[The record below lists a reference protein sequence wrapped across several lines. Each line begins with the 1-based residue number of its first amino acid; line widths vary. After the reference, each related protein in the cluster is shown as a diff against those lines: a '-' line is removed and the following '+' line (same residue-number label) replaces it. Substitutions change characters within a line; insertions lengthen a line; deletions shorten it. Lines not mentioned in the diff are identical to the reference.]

1 MKTTLSIIQIII
13 SVGLIAT
20 ILFQQRSGG
29 GSAIFGGG
37 GGGGSYYTRRGFEKI
52 IYITT
57 IVLAFLFIITSFI
70 SLLI

>member
-13 SVGLIAT
+13 SVGLVTT

-37 GGGGSYYTRRGFEKI
+37 GGGGYYTRRGFEKVL
-52 IYITT
+52 YNAT

-70 SLLI
+70 SLFI